1 MFGYLPNRNG
11 VRAPVPTLQ
20 HVPRYLARSLIT
32 KGAFTEPI
40 RTITIL
46 SSASRA
52 TSIHQGLVLVTVR
65 FKDSAIV

>member
-20 HVPRYLARSLIT
+20 HVPRYLARSLI
-32 KGAFTEPI
+32 TEPI